1 MASEASKRIRA
12 TLVNDSAALKTP
24 LETQRQ
30 DWEVSAAQAP
40 LPPNTTIRTLDAD
53 GVACEWV
60 SSADADHN
68 KLMIYFHGGGFNA
81 GSSKTHRELAARLS
95 ATTGVPVLLANY
107 RLAPEHP
114 FPAAVDDATTV
125 YRCLVASGTQ
135 PQQIVFGG
143 DSAGGGL
150 ADLTR
155 LCRVEWLAAPADPGW
170 GP

>member
-114 FPAAVDDATTV
+114 FPAARHDPTPV
-125 YRCLVASGTQ
+125 YRCLVASRTP
-135 PQQIVFGG
+135 PQQLVFVGG
-143 DSAGGGL
+143 SS
-150 ADLTR
+150 
-155 LCRVEWLAAPADPGW
+155 
-170 GP
+170 